1 MNNYEKSIDLYGDN
15 IGRVDYV
22 SYMGSDLTVVNSA
35 RVSLVQQIRIGQRD
49 RKHRYLISTSTS
61 TLEHCVVAYNSI
73 VPLFIR
79 SQHHRHRTWSYN
91 EISRRYTD
99 KELRFYCPREFRTQH
114 KSNRQASNVEELIDP
129 HLWHEP
135 GTQLVRAFHPQASEV
150 YVGHCQSSLNLFHE
164 LVNKGVCREQ
174 ARGVLPQTLYTEYY
188 GTVNLNNLL
197 KFVSL
202 RLHDGAQY
210 EIQKVAEACL
220 EIAQSTFS
228 LSQSK
233 HTEMQLVTA
242 KYSKGD
248 LVTLNVFGHIYYP
261 LKTKRGSALL
271 CRILVIIIKQMQKPN

>member
-1 MNNYEKSIDLYGDN
+1 MSQYEKSIDLYGDN
-15 IGRVDYV
+15 IGRVGYV
-22 SYMGSDLTVVNSA
+22 SHMGSDLTVVNSA
-35 RVSLVQQIRIGQRD
+35 RVSFGTTKSELDKRD
-49 RKHRYLISTSTS
+49 RKLIRYLISHKHTS
-61 TLEHCVVAYNSI
+61 TLEHCVVTYKFT

-114 KSNRQASNVEELIDP
+114 KSNRQASNIEELIDP
-129 HLWHEP
+129 FLWHDGESQIIP
-135 GTQLVRAFHPQASEV
+135 AFHPHASEV
-150 YVGHCQSSLNLFHE
+150 YREHCQSSLNLFHE

-210 EIQKVAEACL
+210 ETQKVAEACL
-220 EIAQSTFS
+220 EIASDLFP
-228 LSQSK
+228 
-233 HTEMQLVTA
+233 VTVKA
-242 KYSKGD
+242 YRNA
-248 LVTLNVFGHIYYP
+248 TGH
-261 LKTKRGSALL
+261 GE
-271 CRILVIIIKQMQKPN
+271 V